1 MVYVYCS
8 ELFISPAGCVSVS
21 LFLARHTQSDVWPYA
36 TTRVHA
42 PRRVVLH
49 AGIVR
54 IRERSRLLL
63 MRVLCCAAT
72 GRIGLVGVE
81 LMQLLMHLVVLSN
94 QMARRVLGMLV
105 LGILLQLHVPLH
117 CF

>member
-1 MVYVYCS
+1 
-8 ELFISPAGCVSVS
+8 
-21 LFLARHTQSDVWPYA
+21 
-36 TTRVHA
+36 
-42 PRRVVLH
+42 
-49 AGIVR
+49 
-54 IRERSRLLL
+54 

-81 LMQLLMHLVVLSN
+81 LMQLLMHLVLLSN